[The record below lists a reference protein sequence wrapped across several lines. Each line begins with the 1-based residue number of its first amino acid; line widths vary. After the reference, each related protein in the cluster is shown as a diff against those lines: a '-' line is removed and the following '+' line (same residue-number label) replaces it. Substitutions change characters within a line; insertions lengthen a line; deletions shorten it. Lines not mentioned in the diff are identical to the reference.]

1 MTLTKQKPRRPSTEH
16 RKRYGHHHRH
26 SHHYVQTYWPYL
38 PIVGILVIGLCANS
52 WLGRAHQSVLGYATD
67 ISIQELLNGTNTQRS
82 TNGEAS
88 LALNAELDSAAQAKA
103 NDMAARNY
111 WSHNTPDGQTP
122 WTFITAA
129 GYDYQTAGENLA
141 YGFDTSAD
149 TITAWM
155 NSPEHRANILN
166 TSFKD
171 VGFGIINIANYQ
183 SSGPETL
190 VVAMYG
196 ALATPAV
203 AAATPPPVATHTQPA
218 SSPAPAPV
226 STPSPAPAASQPAPP
241 IATTQPSGI
250 SQPKSPDTVT
260 PAQPDEQRISRF
272 QLVASNTPMNNFA
285 LILFGCAAALFILLR
300 HGMAWRKFLT
310 RGEALVL
317 HHPLLDVTA
326 ATLISLSIVLSHTVG
341 LIR

>member
-1 MTLTKQKPRRPSTEH
+1 MTLTKEKPRRPTVAH
-16 RKRYGHHHRH
+16 RKRYGYHHRH

-38 PIVGILVIGLCANS
+38 PIVGVLAIGLLANN
-52 WLGRAHQSVLGYATD
+52 WLGHVHRDVLGYATD
-67 ISIQELLNGTNTQRS
+67 ISIQELLDGTNAQRQNNS
-82 TNGEAS
+82 EAA
-88 LALNAELDSAAQAKA
+88 LAINVELDSAAQAKA
-103 NDMAARNY
+103 NDMAARDY
-111 WSHNTPDGQTP
+111 WSHNTPDGKTP
-122 WTFITAA
+122 WTFIAAA

-166 TSFKD
+166 VSFKD
-171 VGFGIINIANYQ
+171 VGFGIVNIANYQ

-196 ALATPAV
+196 ALATPVV
-203 AAATPPPVATHTQPA
+203 AAATPPPAMPTAQPVPDSAPAT
-218 SSPAPAPV
+218 SPAPDRTPQPV
-226 STPSPAPAASQPAPP
+226 ASPTTTTKPAAIPTRAAP
-241 IATTQPSGI
+241 S
-250 SQPKSPDTVT
+250 DTVT
-260 PAQPDEQRISRF
+260 PAQPLEQRISRF

-300 HGMAWRKFLT
+300 HGLAWRKFLT
-310 RGEALVL
+310 RGGALVL

-326 ATLISLSIVLSHTVG
+326 ATLVSLSIILSHTAG
-341 LIR
+341 LIW

>member
-1 MTLTKQKPRRPSTEH
+1 MTLTKEKPKRPTTVH
-16 RKRYGHHHRH
+16 RKRYGNHHRH

-38 PIVGILVIGLCANS
+38 PIAGVLVVGLLANS
-52 WLGRAHQSVLGYATD
+52 WLGRVHQSVLGYATD
-67 ISIQELLNGTNTQRS
+67 MSIQELLDGTNAQRS
-82 TNGEAS
+82 TNGEAT

-103 NDMAARNY
+103 NDMAARDY
-111 WSHNTPDGQTP
+111 WSHNAPDGQTP

-196 ALATPAV
+196 APASPAV
-203 AAATPPPVATHTQPA
+203 AAATPPPAAVHTQPA
-218 SSPAPAPV
+218 PNPAPAP
-226 STPSPAPAASQPAPP
+226 SPAPSTASSPLTTTKAANTLPTQ
-241 IATTQPSGI
+241 ATPS
-250 SQPKSPDTVT
+250 DTVT
-260 PAQPDEQRISRF
+260 PTQPNEQRISRF
-272 QLVASNTPMNNFA
+272 QLVASDTPMNSFA
-285 LILFGCAAALFILLR
+285 LILFGLAATLFILLR
-300 HGMAWRKFLT
+300 HGLAWRKVLT
-310 RGEALVL
+310 RGEAFVL
-317 HHPLLDVTA
+317 HHPLLDVSA
-326 ATLISLSIVLSHTVG
+326 ATVISLSIILSHTVG